1 VVHTASKVAAL
12 MAAEGDSAA
21 FDVAAF
27 DVAAFDGAGFDV
39 AASVALL
46 EAVAEAVGARSPGA
60 QCAMDSAAT
69 KMASDGT
76 QGVME

>member
-12 MAAEGDSAA
+12 MAAEGDGAAFNGAA
-21 FDVAAF
+21 FDA
-27 DVAAFDGAGFDV
+27 AAFDGAGFDV
-39 AASVALL
+39 AVSVALL
-46 EAVAEAVGARSPGA
+46 DIVAGAVGARSPGA

-69 KMASDGT
+69 TMASEGT